1 MPYTDQNGL
10 TNVTKRQL
18 LQVVPIN
25 IVVLG
30 GIIITA
36 VGLYWKFDARIH
48 ALESNPRFGMT
59 IEEKQTLLARVEASE
74 RELKELSP
82 KIIETHTNVFWLM
95 NQQKAAHP

>member
-1 MPYTDQNGL
+1 MNQMENA
-10 TNVTKRQL
+10 TKRQL

-36 VGLYWKFDARIH
+36 VGLYWKFDARITT
-48 ALESNPRFGMT
+48 LENNPKFGMT
-59 IEEKQTLLARVEASE
+59 IEEKAALLSRVTESE
-74 RELKELSP
+74 KEIKELGP

-95 NQQKAAHP
+95 NQQKAAHPQSP